1 MDELRVLLAPLDAER
16 STVESEI
23 EALGDQED
31 RLRQLD
37 MLPALVDEYLRD
49 LAYLVDCSGVFSRE
63 YETIPE
69 ERTEA
74 NPLGAYT
81 LTPERIRDLTE
92 EEQAAKKLEAY
103 NARSAR
109 LRDLYQSLGL
119 SVVVHRDGTLKF
131 SSSLGAPARV
141 SPGVTP
147 ASMGVSG

>member
-1 MDELRVLLAPLDAER
+1 MD
-16 STVESEI
+16 
-23 EALGDQED
+23 G
-31 RLRQLD
+31 
-37 MLPALVDEYLRD
+37 
-49 LAYLVDCSGVFSRE
+49 SGVFPRE

-92 EEQAAKKLEAY
+92 EEQAAKKLETY

-119 SVVVHRDGTLKF
+119 SVVVHKDGTLEF
-131 SSSLGAPARV
+131 SSSLEAPEHV
-141 SPGVTP
+141 LPGVTP